1 MYDIST
7 IFSSL
12 GFLNKRKVKKS
23 DIKNIKSKQT
33 GDVSE
38 SGTMFSW
45 CSYDIFY
52 IRKLYL
58 NSLRNKDPI

>member
-23 DIKNIKSKQT
+23 DVKNTRPKQN
-33 GDVSE
+33 GDISE

-45 CSYDIFY
+45 CSYDIKY
-52 IRKLYL
+52 IRKIYL
-58 NSLRNKDPI
+58 NSLGKK